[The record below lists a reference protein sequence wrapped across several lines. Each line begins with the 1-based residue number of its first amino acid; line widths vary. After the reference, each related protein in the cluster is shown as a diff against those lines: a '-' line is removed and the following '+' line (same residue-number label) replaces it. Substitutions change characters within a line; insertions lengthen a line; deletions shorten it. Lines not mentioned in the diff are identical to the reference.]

1 MFFATQQTNKNQ
13 SNPPTNKKKAWMSPT
28 EICKLTTQLLNL
40 ETLHKKSKLIKYQ
53 KQTQQQQQQLKPV

>member
-1 MFFATQQTNKNQ
+1 
-13 SNPPTNKKKAWMSPT
+13 MSPT